1 MKRFVLLVVSF
12 LMATMLFAG
21 PFGLEMG
28 MTLDEIREKCGSSNV
43 EGIQGG
49 VMWYIKPPRPSNY
62 FSSYEAWCD
71 DSAGLHTVAAN
82 TFIMPYKQCILSLES
97 VFSLLK
103 SYYGEPQEVTQL
115 KDGTHVYMTSESPDT
130 IVQYGWRLPECKK
143 LEKENVYRLHIWI
156 GEMNQDQGIVRI
168 MYFFDNYKK
177 LMEAGKESPPF

>member
-1 MKRFVLLVVSF
+1 MKKLVLLVVSF

-130 IVQYGWRLPECKK
+130 VVQHTWKRPECKK
-143 LEKENVYRLHIWI
+143 LEKENVDSLTILIRELSEDV
-156 GEMNQDQGIVRI
+156 GDVRI
-168 MYFFDNYKK
+168 TYCFDDHKK
-177 LMEAGKESPPF
+177 VVGDVTPF